1 MSSSSSS
8 LASQLRWN
16 SWRCVNCDTE
26 KWGMQLQQSSEA
38 AESKLQAT
46 SKIMLL
52 RGQKEH
58 QLFIQNKE
66 PSIWALPKISKFFV
80 HIDCESVGDVV
91 EDGSMYQLAPN
102 ARVEFKRICWSSFH
116 HCYRPCYLF
125 ENFTGN
131 RLASFILIHEKST
144 WFWWIRIKWRK

>member
-1 MSSSSSS
+1 
-8 LASQLRWN
+8 
-16 SWRCVNCDTE
+16 
-26 KWGMQLQQSSEA
+26 MQLQQSSEA

-80 HIDCESVGDVV
+80 HIDCESVCDVV

-102 ARVEFKRICWSSFH
+102 ARVDHHFIIVTDHVICSKISQ
-116 HCYRPCYLF
+116 
-125 ENFTGN
+125 
-131 RLASFILIHEKST
+131 AID
-144 WFWWIRIKWRK
+144 